1 MEIKYTLKPRAI
13 APTKAH
19 ESDAGYDLYV
29 PDGEDWLIEGHG
41 AITIDTGV
49 SMAIPE
55 GYTGLVRSRSGLAFR
70 NGIMTVE
77 GTVDAGYT
85 GTIAVMLYNL
95 TGKDY
100 VFSPGERMS
109 QIVIVP
115 IANATLVQADELP
128 ETERGANGF
137 GSSGR

>member
-19 ESDAGYDLYV
+19 DSDAGYDLYV

-95 TGKDY
+95 TDRDY

-115 IANATLVQADELP
+115 IAKAALVQADELP

>member
-1 MEIKYTLKPRAI
+1 MEIKYTLKPRAN

-19 ESDAGYDLYV
+19 DSDAGYDLYV
-29 PDGEDWLIEGHG
+29 PDGEDWLIEPHG
-41 AITIDTGV
+41 CITVDTGV

-70 NGIMTVE
+70 QGIMAVE

-85 GTIAVMLYNL
+85 GTIAVKLYNL
-95 TGKDY
+95 TDGGY
-100 VFSPGERMS
+100 LIGEGERIS
-109 QIVIVP
+109 QLVIVP
-115 IANATLVQADELP
+115 IANATLVQAEELP
-128 ETERGANGF
+128 NTERGANGF